1 MCNFTLTKTTNM
13 KYFAAFVIEKCP
25 AFGQQI
31 ANTKN
36 ITKYKGMSKEDFEKE
51 LKDNPTCC
59 WKIEVR
65 EI

>member
-1 MCNFTLTKTTNM
+1 M

-31 ANTKN
+31 ANTKS
-36 ITKYKGMSKEDFEKE
+36 IVKYKGMSKEQFEKE